1 MKPLR
6 IALAVLIL
14 ASLCTAG
21 LCITGVRAQDTSFS
35 AEPLSDALASAQQP
49 ANLIEKALAEISQ
62 VLAQEKNTSSKK
74 LMQTILVIVVNY
86 LLIFILVGIVNRRVE
101 NIKARHVFRKN
112 IVYLFNFFALLLI
125 IYVWVRN
132 ISSIAILLGFASAGT
147 ALALQEVLLSIAGW
161 FLIIGRRPFEVGDRI
176 ELGGVK
182 GDVID
187 IRLLQTSL
195 LEIGNWVDADQS
207 TGRVVNIPNSV
218 VFKKENYNY
227 SRGFDFIWNEIPV
240 LVTFESDWKRG
251 KEIMLAHAHKQ
262 AEGMEERVK
271 KAIRVMANRYMIY
284 YDKLTP
290 IVYVN
295 IKDSGIELTVRYL
308 TEAKRRRATQDELC
322 RAILEDFAKESTVNF
337 AYPTYRIVKT

>member
-1 MKPLR
+1 
-6 IALAVLIL
+6 
-14 ASLCTAG
+14 
-21 LCITGVRAQDTSFS
+21 
-35 AEPLSDALASAQQP
+35 
-49 ANLIEKALAEISQ
+49 
-62 VLAQEKNTSSKK
+62 
-74 LMQTILVIVVNY
+74 
-86 LLIFILVGIVNRRVE
+86 
-101 NIKARHVFRKN
+101 
-112 IVYLFNFFALLLI
+112 
-125 IYVWVRN
+125 VWVRN

-227 SRGFDFIWNEIPV
+227 SRGFDFIWNETPV